1 MRETGKICWYSK
13 QESPSVGANLITY
26 CLFPAPF
33 SGKLLAGR
41 LRSQLCEYAR
51 TFEMLK
57 MCFMCLSKPPGTRFF
72 SPASCAVSKL
82 CKMFGAQHILW
93 SLDWSRIL
101 SGLKCT
107 INYDYSLIL
116 CHHCAE
122 LCFMVLTDWK
132 EVLLS
137 LSRCAQLRRGDVLQ
151 GYQEQQGAQC
161 SGGGRVVDWL
171 GFGQEFVN
179 NLARS
184 LGY

>member
-1 MRETGKICWYSK
+1 
-13 QESPSVGANLITY
+13 
-26 CLFPAPF
+26 
-33 SGKLLAGR
+33 
-41 LRSQLCEYAR
+41 
-51 TFEMLK
+51 
-57 MCFMCLSKPPGTRFF
+57 
-72 SPASCAVSKL
+72 
-82 CKMFGAQHILW
+82 MFGAQHILW

-101 SGLKCT
+101 SGLKCS

-161 SGGGRVVDWL
+161 SEGGRVVDWL
-171 GFGQEFVN
+171 GFGK
-179 NLARS
+179 S
-184 LGY
+184 LWTTWPRAWVTKTSLIRFCSQAGFLPFWACFLVFGGHSEGRQTEAAYCSKYLQGMHKLQRGPHLFPLTLN